1 MTILCSFSYYS
12 FVKFYLKNGSRKKT
26 VLYPNLCYNKV
37 CSIHQVFYFED
48 SVLRLC
54 YNEDGVS
61 KYQSGHGN
69 VDSYLQATYH

>member
-1 MTILCSFSYYS
+1 MAILWSFSYNS

-26 VLYPNLCYNKV
+26 VLYPNLCYN
-37 CSIHQVFYFED
+37 QVFYFED
-48 SVLRLC
+48 SALRLC

-69 VDSYLQATYH
+69 VDPYLQATYH

>member
-1 MTILCSFSYYS
+1 MAILWSFSYNS
-12 FVKFYLKNGSRKKT
+12 FVKFYLKNGSHKKT

-48 SVLRLC
+48 SALRLC

-61 KYQSGHGN
+61 KYQSGYGN
-69 VDSYLQATYH
+69 VDPYLQATYH